1 MTLKQDRQL
10 KEKLESIESDIYNL
24 ELEKSQ
30 VKDRYIGVIEKL
42 ID

>member
-1 MTLKQDRQL
+1 MTLKQARQL